1 MIRLSTLLLAAAPLL
16 VGAPACATGAPPAGE
31 APAGE
36 APAAAPAGAV
46 TTVDVGALKARMDA
60 GPPPVIID
68 VRTPE
73 EFAEG
78 RVPGAVNIPV
88 DELEARISEVPDG
101 AWLICRSG
109 GRSARAAGVLARAG
123 RGVTDVGGGTL
134 AWTAAGFPVER

>member
-1 MIRLSTLLLAAAPLL
+1 MNRPSALLFAVAPLL
-16 VGAPACATGAPPAGE
+16 FGAPACATGGPSPGE
-31 APAGE
+31 AS
-36 APAAAPAGAV
+36 AAAPAGAV
-46 TTVDVGALKARMDA
+46 STVDVGALKARMDA
-60 GPPPVIID
+60 GPAPVIID

-88 DELEARISEVPDG
+88 DELQSRMSEVPDG

-109 GRSARAAGVLARAG
+109 ARSARAAGVLARAG

>member
-1 MIRLSTLLLAAAPLL
+1 MFRPSALLLAVAPLL
-16 VGAPACATGAPPAGE
+16 LGAPACATGAPPAG

-36 APAAAPAGAV
+36 APSAAAGAV

-60 GPPPVIID
+60 GPAPVIID
-68 VRTPE
+68 VRTPG

-88 DELEARISEVPDG
+88 DELQARIDEVPDG

-109 GRSARAAGVLARAG
+109 GRSARAAGLLARAG
-123 RGVTDVGGGTL
+123 RSVTDVGGGTL